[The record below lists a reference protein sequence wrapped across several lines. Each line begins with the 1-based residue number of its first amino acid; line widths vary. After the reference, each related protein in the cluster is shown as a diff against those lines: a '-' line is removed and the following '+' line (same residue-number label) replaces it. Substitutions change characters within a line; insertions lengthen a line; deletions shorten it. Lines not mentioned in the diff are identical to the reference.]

1 MNDRTLF
8 SITEARVMLG
18 GICRNTIYDL
28 MRNGEL
34 ASVVIGARRF
44 VSREAISAFIA
55 KSTTTTSPS
64 IEPTRFR
71 NPDQSPLPLVL
82 PPGVPSRRRNGNGK

>member
-28 MRNGEL
+28 MRNGEF

-44 VSREAISAFIA
+44 VSREAITAFIA
-55 KSTTTTSPS
+55 KSTTTTSPA

-71 NPDQSPLPLVL
+71 KPDQSLLPLPI
-82 PPGVPSRRRNGNGK
+82 PPVARSRRRSGNSE

>member
-1 MNDRTLF
+1 MNDRTLS

-44 VSREAISAFIA
+44 VSREAITAFIA
-55 KSTTTTSPS
+55 KSTTTTSPA

-71 NPDQSPLPLVL
+71 KPDQSLLPLPIPSAVR
-82 PPGVPSRRRNGNGK
+82 SRRRTGNGE

>member
-34 ASVVIGARRF
+34 ARVVIGARRF

-55 KSTTTTSPS
+55 KSTTTTSPA

-71 NPDQSPLPLVL
+71 KPDQSLLPLPI
-82 PPGVPSRRRNGNGK
+82 PPAVRSRRRNGNGG